1 MEEFYGFLVKQ
12 ARPFKE
18 QKIGFSL
25 DYNPHNYDG
34 RMEITSGVEKG
45 TTWRFNPDRP
55 IY

>member
-1 MEEFYGFLVKQ
+1 MEEFYGFLGKQ
-12 ARPFKE
+12 AHPFKE
-18 QKIGFSL
+18 QKIAFSL

-45 TTWRFNPDRP
+45 TTWRFNPARP